1 MITTTIH
8 RVIKDTYHRILR
20 HTVTHIPISNN
31 REEPIT
37 PVHHIWKTYDKQGR
51 EHWIEN
57 IEGNRID
64 TKA

>member
-8 RVIKDTYHRILR
+8 RVIRDTYHRIIR
-20 HTVTHIPISNN
+20 HTVTHIPTSNI
-31 REEPIT
+31 EEPIT
-37 PVHHIWKTYDKQGR
+37 PVHHILKTYDKKGR